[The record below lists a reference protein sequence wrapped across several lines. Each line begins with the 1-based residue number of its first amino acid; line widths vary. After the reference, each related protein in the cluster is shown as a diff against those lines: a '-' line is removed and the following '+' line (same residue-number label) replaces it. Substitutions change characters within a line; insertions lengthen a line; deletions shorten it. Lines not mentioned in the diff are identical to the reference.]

1 LLGFMLDFAVLYS
14 LKCRSLSES
23 ISAFLLQ

>member
-14 LKCRSLSES
+14 LKCQSSLLP
-23 ISAFLLQ
+23 FLQP